1 MKKFLISS
9 VVAATLL
16 ATVGS
21 AANIAVDN
29 TGEYLIGGKYFA
41 YEGFSTN
48 VKLVNTNLTKSVVL
62 RFLARSFDNSNEVDV
77 IVTLSPGDVWEGQ
90 LKYTKDN
97 TSGQFGPTLVSTD
110 ESNLDVNSPDN
121 PISKGIN
128 MNVKNTKGEFSNG
141 YIEVYPMF
149 AYDHTVSATDG
160 VEISDIARS
169 SVKEASVVPKTAK
182 NGKFSLY
189 DMVWAVTKS
198 IGADT
203 NTNTFQSKAG
213 GFSYQVPALT
223 VVGPDDV
230 YGEVT
235 ISNTNFKPN
244 FTTSLPMLAVENVDP
259 ASTLTALTTYNH
271 GYLKNMQPA
280 QNTISTQYF
289 SQQAIFDI
297 YSSLYVKSVTVP
309 YANSGD
315 DQKLY
320 FSWWLDNRGEKVDT
334 KAKFES
340 ANTLKQSRSFY
351 VALRGMAEERPLIKE
366 YSQYVS
372 PPPPKKE
379 TARSYV
385 SFESGSLD
393 IASLIKSVK
402 VANANWNHTAGMI
415 KLVDFQDET
424 NVLPLDNKSFVQK
437 TLENAPSTVQTQIA
451 QAAQSAGSE
460 RFYNKAGIVTYQQ
473 AIKNSDG
480 NYSVTW
486 TYPAVE
492 RLRITE
498 YVSPGR

>member
-29 TGEYLIGGKYFA
+29 TGEYLVGGKYFA

-62 RFLARSFDNSNEVDV
+62 RFLARSFDNSHEVDV

-97 TSGQFGPTLVSTD
+97 TSGKFGPTLVSTD

-128 MNVKNTKGEFSNG
+128 MNLKNTGGEFSNG

-160 VEISDIARS
+160 VEISDIAAS
-169 SVKEASVVPKTAK
+169 SVKEASVVPKTAE

-189 DMVWAVTKS
+189 DMVWAVTNS
-198 IGADT
+198 ISDT
-203 NTNTFQSKAG
+203 SFQSKAG
-213 GFSYQVPALT
+213 GFNYQVPALT

-244 FTTSLPMLAVENVDP
+244 FTTSLPMIAVENVDP
-259 ASTLTALTTYNH
+259 ASTQNALM
-271 GYLKNMQPA
+271 GYDTRYFKDMAPSKNTQ
-280 QNTISTQYF
+280 STQYF
-289 SQQAIFDI
+289 SDQAIFDI

-309 YANSGD
+309 YANSGA

-320 FSWWLDNRGEKVDT
+320 FTWWLDGRGEKVDT

-340 ANTLKQSRSFY
+340 ANTLKQNRSFY

-402 VANANWNHTAGMI
+402 KANANWNHTAGMI

-424 NVLPLDNKSFVQK
+424 NVLPLKNRSFVEK
-437 TLENAPSTVQTQIA
+437 TLASAPSAVQTQIT
-451 QAAQSAGSE
+451 QAAQSAGSV

-498 YVSPGR
+498 SPNPNR